1 MGQKGEFGGHGW
13 LLTLDSEDKVPPD
26 VRDDLICPL
35 ARYPE
40 SFMPIIFHK
49 YDINGGSIRGYLKDV
64 DRF

>member
-13 LLTLDSEDKVPPD
+13 LLTLDSEDMVTPD

-40 SFMPIIFHK
+40 SFMPISFSK
-49 YDINGGSIRGYLKDV
+49 V
-64 DRF
+64 